1 MAYGILTKIDRELL
15 QLDPTITPR
24 RELRHLAWSRSSL
37 NTIREEKRRA
47 FSFASLILSFKR
59 MLGDLLAA
67 GDPPS
72 SRPFL
77 DARPKLAAPMRIFK
91 EGSYRPARY
100 FSKGGIETD
109 PKKNP
114 APIPYLLIETNEIAA
129 ARPVPGKALILRSL
143 AKGKGTLRK
152 NSQGLFYLD
161 IDNRFILTLVPY
173 LKAYGLI
180 RPPYFNLFS
189 APDGAHIPVI
199 PPREAAF
206 HYLTQIE
213 GLDREYTFEIE
224 GLYSIEPTLWP
235 QVDQVWFFKV
245 RSPELEELRRR
256 NFLISK
262 PGGHSFH
269 IAVAIKS
276 RLTQAKEP
284 QPLPLMRINV
294 ACLAA

>member
-1 MAYGILTKIDRELL
+1 MNYEILTKIDRELL
-15 QLDPTITPR
+15 QLDPDITSR
-24 RELRHLAWSRSSL
+24 RQLRHLAWSRSSL
-37 NTIREEKRRA
+37 SDSRGEKQRA
-47 FSFASLILSFKR
+47 FSLTALILTFKK
-59 MLGDLLAA
+59 MLGDLLQREEIHTT
-67 GDPPS
+67 
-72 SRPFL
+72 RPFL
-77 DARPKLAAPMRIFK
+77 ETRPKLAVPIPFFK

-100 FSKGGIETD
+100 FSKGGMEAD

-114 APIPYLLIETNEIAA
+114 APIPYLLIETNEAPA
-129 ARPVPGKALILRSL
+129 ARPVPGKSLILRSL
-143 AKGKGTLRK
+143 TKGKGTLRK
-152 NSQGLFYLD
+152 TGIGLFYLD

-173 LKAYGLI
+173 LKVYGLV

-189 APDGAHIPVI
+189 VPEGAHIPVI

-206 HYLTQIE
+206 HYFDQID
-213 GLDREYTFEIE
+213 GLDREYSFEIE

-235 QVDQVWFFKV
+235 QVEQVWFFKV

-269 IAVAIKS
+269 IAVAIKP
-276 RLTQAKEP
+276 RQTQTKQP
-284 QPLPLMRINV
+284 HPLPLMRINI